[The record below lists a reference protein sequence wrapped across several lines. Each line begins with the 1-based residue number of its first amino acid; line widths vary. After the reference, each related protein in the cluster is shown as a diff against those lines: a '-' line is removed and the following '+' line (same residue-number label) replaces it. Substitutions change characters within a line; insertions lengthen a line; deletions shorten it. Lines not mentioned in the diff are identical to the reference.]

1 MGYCCTGLKMI
12 PESRRKRYSE
22 KLELAEERLQDAE
35 ELLHELSDKIKKL
48 ACYKA
53 FQELVESLFNV
64 ISMFLKD
71 SGKEIEDDYTN
82 LDKFAALVNLTEN
95 EIKVLKDANG
105 LRNRLVHK
113 YNRTDDLIAKESM
126 EFLLPHLQKIIEK
139 FKELVGRNGSSIQ
152 ANEGN

>member
-1 MGYCCTGLKMI
+1 MI
-12 PESRRKRYSE
+12 PEFRKKRYSE

-35 ELLHELSDKIKKL
+35 ELLYEISDKIKKL

-53 FQELVESLFNV
+53 FQELVESLFDV

-71 SGKEIEDDYTN
+71 SRKEIEDDYTN
-82 LDKFAALVNLTEN
+82 LAKFAALVNLTEN
-95 EIKVLKDANG
+95 EIKILKDANG

-126 EFLLPHLQKIIEK
+126 EFLLPRLQKIIEK
-139 FKELVGRNGSSIQ
+139 FKELIKRNGSSIQ